1 MNHRGVRVLVW
12 LVACTVVGSASY
24 AVFDLERRV
33 RAERAEAAAFAATTH
48 ALALEVERLRA
59 AQQSYVAEG
68 QGAEFWMGRANATL
82 AALES
87 GLGTLAA
94 DTRLEAPT
102 QAAQAALK
110 VLAEVRQLDRRTRE
124 LLRQGQR
131 LAASDLIFS
140 DSLGATGALA
150 LRIDN
155 ARQARAEHAAAML
168 PELQERQLYVLAG
181 AAALTLFLA
190 LVLVP
195 RPRAARAQDARGDT
209 AAPEIDAAPAGNL
222 SLRPDRDASF
232 GVERERARP
241 APAVRAPAAPAP
253 PAVASAPPALTV
265 DLAGTAH
272 LCADMARVL
281 DAADLPRLLERAA
294 ALLHA
299 SGVIVWVADG
309 AGTALF
315 PAVAHGYPASLLARM
330 PTINR
335 DDDNAAAAAWR
346 MGETRTVPAV
356 GGAPGALVSPI
367 VTSEGCVGVLAAEV
381 QGGAEG
387 RSEVRAIATI
397 LASQL
402 ATFVTALPSPQQNS

>member
-12 LVACTVVGSASY
+12 LVACTVVGSAGY

-68 QGAEFWMGRANATL
+68 QGGEFWMGRANATL

-94 DTRLEAPT
+94 DTHLEAPT

-155 ARQARAEHAAAML
+155 ARQARAEHSAAML

-181 AAALTLFLA
+181 AAALTLFLT

-195 RPRAARAQDARGDT
+195 RPRAARAQDAREAT

-241 APAVRAPAAPAP
+241 AP
-253 PAVASAPPALTV
+253 PAVATGAPALTV

-299 SGVIVWVADG
+299 SGVIIWVADG

>member
-12 LVACTVVGSASY
+12 LVACTVVGSAGY

-87 GLGTLAA
+87 GLGTLAT

-124 LLRQGQR
+124 FLRQGQR

-140 DSLGATGALA
+140 DSLGATGALT

-155 ARQARAEHAAAML
+155 ARQARAEHSAAML

-195 RPRAARAQDARGDT
+195 RPRAARAPGAREDT

-222 SLRPDRDASF
+222 SLRPDRDASV
-232 GVERERARP
+232 GLERERARP
-241 APAVRAPAAPAP
+241 APAVRAPAPAS
-253 PAVASAPPALTV
+253 PAAAIAPPALTV

-330 PTINR
+330 PMISR

-346 MGETRTVPAV
+346 MGETRTVPAA

-381 QGGAEG
+381 KGGAEG

-402 ATFVTALPSPQQNS
+402 ATFVTTLPSPQENS